1 MTKMNMTVKARLLS
15 ARSMISP
22 VMRIPVPGS
31 STAPAM
37 IETGPAMAMIGSELF
52 APSASAMTIARGPIG
67 RDVSQL
73 APITL
78 TMANMPMRRS
88 E

>member
-1 MTKMNMTVKARLLS
+1 M
-15 ARSMISP
+15 P

-37 IETGPAMAMIGSELF
+37 IETGPAMAMIGSELR
-52 APSASAMTIARGPIG
+52 APSASATRIARGPMG
-67 RDVSQL
+67 REVSQL
-73 APITL
+73 AAITL
-78 TMANMPMRRS
+78 TMASIPMRLS